1 MTIAW
6 ILTAVI
12 AIDIGIAMIFLV
24 WDMYKKIK
32 KMALKG
38 LQIVRKAKKYLA
50 QKYPEIKIL

>member
-38 LQIVRKAKKYLA
+38 LQIVR
-50 QKYPEIKIL
+50 